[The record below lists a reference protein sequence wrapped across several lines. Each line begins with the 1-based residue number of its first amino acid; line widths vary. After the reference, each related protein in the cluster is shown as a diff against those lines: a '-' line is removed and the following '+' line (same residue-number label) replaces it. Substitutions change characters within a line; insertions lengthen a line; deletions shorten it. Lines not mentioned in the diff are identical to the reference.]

1 MPIRVEIYGSAGV
14 AIGVV
19 ARAGRLRAILEGGFD
34 VLVEQAAWHPLDGSP
49 PQQSS
54 ALTIARD
61 DILLAVADQI
71 EDIPVHAQWHDL
83 TLDVG
88 PYRVTGQLP
97 TMPGFDPGRAL
108 ARPTG
113 EFVLLRDVRIALG
126 RDADGPA
133 VAQPAAVVNRYVVD
147 RVTADL
153 MLGFFFPGAEMVVT
167 GGHGRTAAGASNEE
181 TTPADTPSD
190 LSGTAGASTTIST
203 DAAPIAS

>member
-1 MPIRVEIYGSAGV
+1 MPIRVEIYGAAGV

-19 ARAGRLRAILEGGFD
+19 ARAGRLREILESDLD
-34 VLVEQAAWHPLDGSP
+34 VLVEQAAWHPLDGSR
-49 PQQSS
+49 PQPSG
-54 ALTIARD
+54 ALTVAGD

-88 PYRVTGQLP
+88 PYRVTGQMP

-113 EFVLLRDVRIALG
+113 EFVLLKDVRIALG
-126 RDADGPA
+126 RDPEGPS
-133 VAQPAAVVNRYVVD
+133 VAQAAAFVNRYVVD

-167 GGHGRTAAGASNEE
+167 GGHGRTAAGASIEAPIPAGQ
-181 TTPADTPSD
+181 PADS
-190 LSGTAGASTTIST
+190 SGTAAARNTASADS
-203 DAAPIAS
+203 APIAS